1 MYLSCFDPDAENV
14 FFYPKKKTLEQISMR
29 MHSLENILIILF
41 SSDHLKVIFGSWFG
55 QVVAR
60 EILVTA
66 MITKKGLLNFGF

>member
-1 MYLSCFDPDAENV
+1 
-14 FFYPKKKTLEQISMR
+14 